1 MNASRGLLASLFLL
15 LGGYG
20 VGQAALP
27 FVPDSQP
34 VGYVGQPAITS
45 PLVAAGGVVLYSID
59 YNVLE
64 WSGNLH
70 AYPISTS
77 GIIDT
82 ETDLWNG
89 GAAGQIDQQDWNTER
104 MIVTVSG
111 AGAKV
116 PFRWANLTAADRAA
130 LDPDTAGPTDSPV
143 LNFIRG
149 DRSNEAPE
157 GLKYRTRTTV
167 MGDIMHSGP
176 VHCPASLCGGA
187 TVFVGA
193 NDGML
198 HAINAT
204 NGSERFAYIPSTL
217 IPKLGFLKAAPYI
230 HKYFVDG
237 GLALKSFG
245 TKTILAGALGAGGKG
260 LFALD
265 VSNAAVST
273 ESDAASKILWEISNS
288 TSGFANLGN
297 TYGKPVLASVAGGTS
312 VVIAGNGYNNT
323 GNGHA
328 VLYMIDANTGALIHE
343 FDTGAGSTGSPNG
356 LSSPTVVYDNDGFA
370 SIAYAGDID
379 GNLWKFD
386 LASKT
391 VSKLYTTDPA
401 QAITMAPGV
410 RPHPNGGH
418 MVTFVTGR
426 LFTSADESDA
436 ATHYAYGIWDR
447 PAAYASNNALVTQTL
462 SESIWTNPGDS
473 SQTVKVRTATSI
485 APNWNAGAGNH
496 MGWKTALP
504 IGGERVVGDGAY
516 VSSSGQFVF
525 LSTNPTVS
533 PTATP
538 PGENWWMQINALTG
552 GDNGVVVFD
561 LNNDKKFTE
570 ADTVTAGKPVG
581 RYFGGGVRSQL
592 IPLTAIG
599 VQVAVA
605 TYDKNGDPPVPE
617 EPADDKGVAG
627 GHFDFDIY
635 CYDEKFCK
643 KAGSSTKINGLTCSN
658 SANGCTQGST
668 STTYIGA
675 ATNGVTVSNPSTSK
689 KTNIVNSKGTAP
701 QYTHTHQYD
710 DIFDV
715 TGVDMLNAS
724 QPRYNLVY
732 PVSSTSTKF
741 KILVA
746 NQAYSP
752 AVWLNI
758 GGEQHSV
765 ISYGTS
771 PAFAGSTTG
780 LIASLPTYVRAKTAT
795 APVQPIQSLVVG
807 MPVHAF
813 EVKDWGTGV
822 VRAGLHP
829 TSYNCVVP
837 SNIMSAPLNEW
848 RNGALTIQIIKD
860 TTKDTNVRL
869 NVAGRPDLGYR
880 LKDDKASQDY
890 LLAEYTIFWHNPTL
904 KSDGTYQTKE
914 ENPTTFSRGQCMGST
929 YWTMAPPK
937 ETTSHAPSATPAA
950 GSTDPKEGSF
960 VIVGGGDTGGTGGTG
975 GDDGGG
981 SGNTGGSGSSGNDGT
996 STGVTTGGQVQ
1007 VGGEVGGVSG
1017 APAGSGGNIS
1027 SLGAAGRV
1035 NWRELRQ

>member
-1 MNASRGLLASLFLL
+1 MNASKGLLASLALL
-15 LGGYG
+15 LGVYG
-20 VGQAALP
+20 PAQAALP
-27 FVPDSQP
+27 FAPDAQP
-34 VGYVGQPAITS
+34 VGHVGQPAITS
-45 PLVAAGGVVLYSID
+45 PLVAVGGVVLYSID

-70 AYPISTS
+70 AYSISTN

-82 ETDLWNG
+82 ETDLWDG
-89 GAAGQIDQQDWNTER
+89 GAAGRIEQQDWNTER

-130 LDPDTAGPTDSPV
+130 LDPDTAGPMDSPV

-157 GLKYRTRTTV
+157 GKAYRARASV
-167 MGDIMHSGP
+167 LGDIMHSGP
-176 VHCPASLCGGA
+176 VYCPASLCGGA

-198 HAINAT
+198 HAIDAA
-204 NGSERFAYIPSTL
+204 NGSERFAYIPSMV
-217 IPKLGFLKAAPYI
+217 IPRLGFLKADPYT

-245 TKTILAGALGAGGKG
+245 SKTILAGALGAGGKG

-265 VSNAAVST
+265 VSNAVAGT
-273 ESDAASKILWEISNS
+273 ETDAASKILWEVSNA
-288 TSGFANLGN
+288 TSGFANLGD
-297 TYGKPVLASVAGGTS
+297 TYGKPVLASLPGAKPVL
-312 VVIAGNGYNNT
+312 IAGNGYNNT

-328 VLYMIDANTGALIHE
+328 TLYVINANTGALLHE
-343 FDTGAGSTGSPNG
+343 IDTNSGSAGSPNG
-356 LSSPTVVYDNDGFA
+356 LSSPTVVYDNDGYA

-386 LASKT
+386 LVDGTASP
-391 VSKLYTTDPA
+391 LHTTDPA

-426 LFTSADESDA
+426 LFTAADETDM

-447 PAAYASNNALVTQTL
+447 PAAYGGNNAILEQTL
-462 SESIWTNPGDS
+462 SASTWTDPANG
-473 SQTVKVRTATSI
+473 SQTVKVRTAT
-485 APNWNAGAGNH
+485 AAVPNWSAGAGNH
-496 MGWKTALP
+496 KGWKTALP
-504 IGGERVVGDGAY
+504 VGGERVVGDGAY
-516 VSSSGQFVF
+516 VSSAGQFVF
-525 LSTNPTVS
+525 LSTNPTSS
-533 PTATP
+533 PSATP
-538 PGENWWMQINALTG
+538 PGENWWMQLNALTG
-552 GDNGVVVFD
+552 GDNGLVVFD
-561 LNNDKKFTE
+561 LNNDKKFTSVDE
-570 ADTVTAGKPVG
+570 VAAGKPVG

-592 IPLTAIG
+592 IPLTATG

-617 EPADDKGVAG
+617 ELSDDKGVAG

-635 CYDEKFCK
+635 CYSDKFCK
-643 KAGSSTKINGLTCSN
+643 KAGSSTKLNGLTCN
-658 SANGCTQGST
+658 SGTNGCTQGTT
-668 STTYIGA
+668 STTYVGA
-675 ATNGVTVSNPSTSK
+675 TTSGVTLTNSSTSK
-689 KTNIVNSKGTAP
+689 KTNIVNTKGTAP
-701 QYTHTHQYD
+701 QFTHTHQYD

-758 GGEQHSV
+758 GGEQKSV

-771 PAFAGSTTG
+771 SAYASSTTG
-780 LIASLPTYVRAKTAT
+780 LIASLPTYVRATTAK
-795 APVQPIQSLVVG
+795 APVLPIKSLVVG
-807 MPVHAF
+807 MPVDAF

-837 SNIMSAPLNEW
+837 SNIMSKPLNEW

-860 TTKDTNVRL
+860 TTKDTYVRL

-880 LKDDKASQDY
+880 LKDDKTSQDY

-914 ENPTTFSRGQCMGST
+914 ENPTTFSRGQCMGSAF
-929 YWTMAPPK
+929 WSMAPPK
-937 ETTSHAPSATPAA
+937 ETTSHAPSATPAP

-960 VIVGGGDTGGTGGTG
+960 VIVGGGGTGSGEEG
-975 GDDGGG
+975 QDGEAPGDPD
-981 SGNTGGSGSSGNDGT
+981 GSGSSDNDGT

-1007 VGGEVGGVSG
+1007 VGGEVGGVNG
-1017 APAGSGGNIS
+1017 GPDGGNIS
-1027 SLGAAGRV
+1027 SLGATGRV